1 MKGFNQGRNRIR
13 INICWIK
20 EDRKECVDSSP
31 PNPTASH
38 SLCRLSPISC
48 YSLFSVW
55 LSYHH
60 HFMQC
65 ESQPIFLPYNS
76 LLFTFRPHWGRRGMC
91 QHRATH
97 WNIWRHTELLADFC
111 IWSKRCFTNCS
122 LSAAG
127 LLPNCRNTYLPE
139 WKFCGSRACILSTSI
154 LCANTLPR
162 SANSAE
168 VSNVCS
174 VPAARQAHSL
184 QQFPNTSL
192 SKEKQIF
199 FLKLFLIGK

>member
-1 MKGFNQGRNRIR
+1 
-13 INICWIK
+13 
-20 EDRKECVDSSP
+20 
-31 PNPTASH
+31 
-38 SLCRLSPISC
+38 
-48 YSLFSVW
+48 
-55 LSYHH
+55 
-60 HFMQC
+60 MQC

-91 QHRATH
+91 QHRATRC
-97 WNIWRHTELLADFC
+97 NIWRHTELLADFC
-111 IWSKRCFTNCS
+111 IWSKRCFAICS

-127 LLPNCRNTYLPE
+127 LLPSCRNTYLPE
-139 WKFCGSRACILSTSI
+139 WKFHGSRACILSTSV

-162 SANSAE
+162 SAKSAE

-192 SKEKQIF
+192 RKEKQIF
-199 FLKLFLIGK
+199 FLKLFLIGKSNWRPPMTFVGFSNSTAVKNPPATAGDSWETWVLFLGGEEMATHSSILA